1 MGSTA
6 CYKCDAEPNLPQ
18 FPVHIRNSEKY
29 QVQIFMIYLQIL
41 LEPFGNEK
49 EILDLMEFYISK
61 AKINK
66 EKVKTMKAGKKK
78 KYLKKSWNISDLKS
92 WFHERETLL
101 KCFPPKNNNW
111 NKIR

>member
-78 KYLKKSWNISDLKS
+78 ILKKIMKHF
-92 WFHERETLL
+92 WFKILIPW
-101 KCFPPKNNNW
+101 KGNPSQMFPPQK
-111 NKIR
+111 